1 MEKTPLLERQ
11 KSEEIYLSSIL
22 KNSKS
27 KITAEKA
34 AGLDSS
40 KYRTKFKKTKKA
52 ADALRQ
58 IIFQN

>member
-1 MEKTPLLERQ
+1 MEQKPVFERQ

-27 KITAEKA
+27 KMAKTGEAQ
-34 AGLDSS
+34 S
-40 KYRTKFKKTKKA
+40 KYRSQLKKTQKA

-58 IIFQN
+58 IIF